1 MFNLKNNYKFSEN
14 KYEVKGNVVE
24 VAMENKKGKE
34 FVALIDA
41 ADLERV
47 KEQGIWFVEWG
58 KELND
63 YSAQNIN
70 ETLKNKK
77 GKPLKQSL
85 QGFIL
90 GVSAKAP
97 IKHINANYLDN
108 RKENLE
114 IVDTHVAN
122 EYEVIDETI
131 AHIILKD
138 KYGREETRAIVSKD
152 DIDALIKEE
161 YNWAVYRGE
170 VVANTTEG
178 RVYLDELLLNPKEN
192 EIVHHINLNP
202 LDNKREN
209 IEIHL
214 IEE

>member
-1 MFNLKNNYKFSEN
+1 MFNLRNNYKFSEN
-14 KYEVKGNVVE
+14 KYEVKGNIVE
-24 VAMENKKGKE
+24 ITMENKKGKE
-34 FVALIDA
+34 FIALIDGV
-41 ADLERV
+41 DLERV
-47 KEQGIWFVEWG
+47 KAQGIWFVEWS
-58 KELND
+58 KDMND
-63 YSAQNIN
+63 YTAQNIN
-70 ETLKNKK
+70 QELKNKQ

-90 GVSAKAP
+90 EVSAKAP

-114 IVDTHVAN
+114 IVDTHVKN
-122 EYEVIDETI
+122 DYEVIDETTV
-131 AHIILKD
+131 HIILKD
-138 KYGREETRAIVSKD
+138 KYGREDARAIVSKE
-152 DIDALIKEE
+152 DIDALIKNEF
-161 YNWAVYRGE
+161 NWAVYRGE

-178 RVYLDELLLNPKEN
+178 RVYLDELLLEPKEN

>member
-1 MFNLKNNYKFSEN
+1 MKINHKFSEN
-14 KYEVKGNVVE
+14 KFQVKDNLVE
-24 VAMENKKGKE
+24 ITMQNKKGKD
-34 FVALIDA
+34 FVAVIDKE
-41 ADLERV
+41 DLERV
-47 KEQGIWFVEWG
+47 QEQGIWFVEWS
-58 KELND
+58 KDLNA
-63 YSAQNIN
+63 YSAQNVN
-70 ETLKNKK
+70 EFVKNKK

-97 IKHINANYLDN
+97 IKHIDTNYLN
-108 RKENLE
+108 NTKNNLE
-114 IVDTHVAN
+114 IVDVHVKN
-122 EYEVIDETI
+122 DFEIIGDST

-138 KYGREETRAIVSKD
+138 KYGREEARAIVSES
-152 DIDALIKEE
+152 DIEDLIQDE
-161 YNWAVYRGE
+161 YNWAIYRNE

-178 RVYLDELLLNPKEN
+178 RMYLDELLLDAKSN

-202 LDNKREN
+202 LDNRREN